1 MSRNALRESRSYGC
15 APLLNLVQNL
25 SGISQIG
32 IVELGLDE
40 YVLVV
45 QVDVDFTEV
54 GLHVRK
60 RTSQGLA
67 VGFHTITHPILHRFQ
82 YSKPI

>member
-1 MSRNALRESRSYGC
+1 MCKDALGKSGSYSR

-25 SGISQIG
+25 SGISRIG
-32 IVELGLDE
+32 IVELSLDE

-45 QVDVDFTEV
+45 QVDVNFAEV

-60 RTSQGLA
+60 GLVKA
-67 VGFHTITHPILHRFQ
+67 QV
-82 YSKPI
+82 KD